1 MTEALAG
8 LRVLDLARLGPGM
21 YGSMLLADF
30 GADVLMVEIPP
41 GAVPRFDRAD
51 GDEGEEAAARAER
64 EIATNAFRRNKRSIA
79 INLREPEGL
88 ALFLRLVEDADV
100 VLDGFRPGVTR
111 RLGID
116 HAALAA
122 RNPRIIT
129 ATLSGYGRTGPYAQ
143 MAGHDI
149 NYISIGGALGLIGDG
164 EGRPVLP
171 LNLVA
176 DFGGGGLLLAFA
188 VLLAVQARE
197 RSGRGQDIDLAMSD
211 GVTSLLSMQLSRM
224 FNVGK
229 PPPPR
234 GEHPLG
240 GGRCFYNV
248 YQCADGKWISVGAI
262 EAYFFEALCR
272 GLGHEE
278 FIPHQHDDD
287 RQREMMD
294 AFAATFATRPRD
306 EWFALLGEADACLTP
321 VLDLDEMAA
330 DPHVRERG
338 LVETIEDPIAG
349 VVEQVGVAPRL
360 LGTPGEVRTPSARLG
375 EHTDAVLASL
385 GLEAARIAELRER
398 GVVA

>member
-1 MTEALAG
+1 MTKALEG

-41 GAVPRFDRAD
+41 GAVPRFDAQGG
-51 GDEGEEAAARAER
+51 GDPEAAAQAER
-64 EIATNAFRRNKRSIA
+64 QIATNAFRRNKRSIA

-88 ALFLRLVEDADV
+88 ELFYRLVDDADV
-100 VLDGFRPGVTR
+100 VLDGFRPGVTE

-116 HAALAA
+116 YATLSA
-122 RNPRIIT
+122 RNSRIIT
-129 ATLSGYGRTGPYAQ
+129 GTLSGYGRTGPYAQ

-149 NYISIGGALGLIGDG
+149 NYISIGGALGMIGGAD
-164 EGRPVLP
+164 GRPVLP

-188 VLLAVQARE
+188 VLIAVQARE

-211 GVTSLLSMQLSRM
+211 GVTSLLSMQISRM

-248 YQCADGKWISVGAI
+248 YQCADGKWVSVGAI

-287 RQREMMD
+287 RQQEMMD
-294 AFAATFATRPRD
+294 AFATTFRTRSRD
-306 EWFALLGEADACLTP
+306 EWFAILGDADACLTP
-321 VLDLDEMAA
+321 VLDLDEMAV

-338 LVETIEDPIAG
+338 LVEAIDDPLAG
-349 VVEQVGVAPRL
+349 AVEQVGVAPRL
-360 LGTPGEVRTPSARLG
+360 LGTPGEVRLPSARLG
-375 EHTDAVLASL
+375 EHTEEVLGSL
-385 GLEAARIAELRER
+385 GLEAARIAELRGR

>member
-1 MTEALAG
+1 MTKALEG
-8 LRVLDLARLGPGM
+8 LRVLDLARLAPGM

-41 GAVPRFDRAD
+41 GAVPRFDAQGGAD
-51 GDEGEEAAARAER
+51 EEAAASAER
-64 EIATNAFRRNKRSIA
+64 QRATNAFRRNKRSIA
-79 INLREPEGL
+79 INLREPDGL
-88 ALFLRLVEDADV
+88 ELFYRLVDDADV
-100 VLDGFRPGVTR
+100 VLDGFRPGVTE

-116 HAALAA
+116 YATLSA

-129 ATLSGYGRTGPYAQ
+129 GTLSGYGRTGPYAQ

-149 NYISIGGALGLIGDG
+149 NYISIGGALGMIGGPD
-164 EGRPVLP
+164 GRPVMP

-176 DFGGGGLLLAFA
+176 DFAGGGLLMAFA

-211 GVTSLLSMQLSRM
+211 GVTSLLGMQISRM
-224 FNVGK
+224 FNVEK
-229 PPPPR
+229 PPPMR

-262 EAYFFEALCR
+262 EAYFFEALCK

-287 RQREMMD
+287 RQQEMMD
-294 AFAATFATRPRD
+294 AFAATFRTRPRD

-321 VLDLDEMAA
+321 VLDLHEMAA

-338 LVETIEDPIAG
+338 LVETIEDPEAG
-349 VVEQVGVAPRL
+349 TVEQVGVAPML
-360 LGTPGEVRTPSARLG
+360 LGTPGEVRLPSARLG
-375 EHTDAVLASL
+375 EHTDDVLGSL
-385 GLEAARIAELRER
+385 GLAASRIAELRER

>member
-1 MTEALAG
+1 MTEALQG

-41 GAVPRFDRAD
+41 GAVPRFDAQGG
-51 GDEGEEAAARAER
+51 GDPEAAASAER
-64 EIATNAFRRNKRSIA
+64 QIATNAFRRNKRSIA

-88 ALFLRLVEDADV
+88 ELFYRLVDDADV
-100 VLDGFRPGVTR
+100 VLDGFRPGVTE

-116 HAALAA
+116 YATLSA

-129 ATLSGYGRTGPYAQ
+129 GTLSGYGRTGPYAQ

-149 NYISIGGALGLIGDG
+149 NYISIGGALGMIGGAD
-164 EGRPVLP
+164 GRPVMP

-197 RSGRGQDIDLAMSD
+197 RTGRGQDIDLAMSD
-211 GVTSLLSMQLSRM
+211 GVTSLLSMQISRM
-224 FNVGK
+224 FNVEK

-272 GLGHEE
+272 GLGHEG

-287 RQREMMD
+287 RQQEMMD
-294 AFAATFATRPRD
+294 AFAATFRTRPRD

-330 DPHVRERG
+330 DPHVRDRG
-338 LVETIEDPIAG
+338 LVETIEDPEAG
-349 VVEQVGVAPRL
+349 TVEQVGVAPRL
-360 LGTPGEVRTPSARLG
+360 LGTPGEVRLPSARLG
-375 EHTDAVLASL
+375 EHTDDVLGSL
-385 GLEAARIAELRER
+385 GLDVARIAELRER

>member
-1 MTEALAG
+1 MTNALEG
-8 LRVLDLARLGPGM
+8 LRVLDLARLAPGM

-41 GAVPRFDRAD
+41 GAVPRFDAQGGAD
-51 GDEGEEAAARAER
+51 EEAAASAER
-64 EIATNAFRRNKRSIA
+64 QRATNAFRRNKRSIA
-79 INLREPEGL
+79 INLREPDGL
-88 ALFLRLVEDADV
+88 ELFYRLVDDADV
-100 VLDGFRPGVTR
+100 VLDGFRPGVTE

-116 HAALAA
+116 YATLSA

-129 ATLSGYGRTGPYAQ
+129 GTLSGYGRTGPYAQ

-149 NYISIGGALGLIGDG
+149 NYISIGGALGMIGGPD
-164 EGRPVLP
+164 GRPVMP

-176 DFGGGGLLLAFA
+176 DFAGGGLLMAFA

-211 GVTSLLSMQLSRM
+211 GVTSLLGMQISRM
-224 FNVGK
+224 FNVEK
-229 PPPPR
+229 PPPMR

-248 YQCADGKWISVGAI
+248 YQCADGRWISVGAI
-262 EAYFFEALCR
+262 EAYFFEALCK

-287 RQREMMD
+287 RQQEMMD
-294 AFAATFATRPRD
+294 AFAATFRTRPRD

-321 VLDLDEMAA
+321 VLDLHEMAA

-338 LVETIEDPIAG
+338 LVETIEDPEAG
-349 VVEQVGVAPRL
+349 TVEQVGVAPML
-360 LGTPGEVRTPSARLG
+360 LGTPGEVRLPSARLG
-375 EHTDAVLASL
+375 EHTDDVLGSL
-385 GLEAARIAELRER
+385 GLAASRIAELRER

>member
-1 MTEALAG
+1 MTEALEG

-41 GAVPRFDRAD
+41 GAVPRFDRAGD
-51 GDEGEEAAARAER
+51 GESEEAAARADR
-64 EIATNAFRRNKRSIA
+64 EVATNAFRRNKRSIA
-79 INLREPEGL
+79 LNLREPEGRD
-88 ALFLRLVEDADV
+88 LFFRLVDDADV
-100 VLDGFRPGVTR
+100 VLDGFRPGVTQ

-116 HAALAA
+116 YAALSA

-129 ATLSGYGRTGPYAQ
+129 CTLSGYGRTGPYAQ

-149 NYISIGGALGLIGDG
+149 NYISIGGALGMIGDAA
-164 EGRPVLP
+164 GRPILP

-176 DFGGGGLLLAFA
+176 DFGGGGLMVGFA

-211 GVTSLLSMQLSRM
+211 GVTSLLSMQMSRM

-272 GLGHEE
+272 GLGHED

-287 RQREMMD
+287 RQEEMGA
-294 AFAATFATRPRD
+294 AFSATFRTRPRD
-306 EWFALLGEADACLTP
+306 EWFAALGEADACLTP
-321 VLDLDEMAA
+321 VLELDEMAA

-338 LVETIEDPIAG
+338 LVETLEDPG
-349 VVEQVGVAPRL
+349 VGTVEQVGVAPKL
-360 LGTPGEVRTPSARLG
+360 LGTPGEVRMPSARLG
-375 EHTDAVLASL
+375 DHTDAVLASL
-385 GLEAARIAELRER
+385 GVDAARIAELRER

>member
-1 MTEALAG
+1 MTEALQG

-41 GAVPRFDRAD
+41 GAVPRFDAQGG
-51 GDEGEEAAARAER
+51 GDPEAAAQAER
-64 EIATNAFRRNKRSIA
+64 QIATNAFRRNKRSIA

-88 ALFLRLVEDADV
+88 ELFYRLVDEADV
-100 VLDGFRPGVTR
+100 VLDGFRPGVTE

-116 HAALAA
+116 YATLSA

-129 ATLSGYGRTGPYAQ
+129 GTLSGYGRTGPYAQ

-149 NYISIGGALGLIGDG
+149 NYISIGGALGMIGGADG
-164 EGRPVLP
+164 KPVMP

-211 GVTSLLSMQLSRM
+211 GVTSLLSMQISRM

-229 PPPPR
+229 PPPSR

-287 RQREMMD
+287 RQQEMMD
-294 AFAATFATRPRD
+294 AFGATFRTRPRD
-306 EWFALLGEADACLTP
+306 EWFAVLGEADACLTP
-321 VLDLDEMAA
+321 VLELDEMAA

-338 LVETIEDPIAG
+338 LVETIEDPEAG
-349 VVEQVGVAPRL
+349 TVEQVGVAPRL
-360 LGTPGEVRTPSARLG
+360 LGTPGEVRLPSARLG
-375 EHTDAVLASL
+375 EHTDDVLGSL
-385 GLEAARIAELRER
+385 GLEAARIAELRGR